1 MSWEPCSIPENIVSL
16 TTKSGCRSTASDVR
30 LYGHNQFANQSL
42 WSLALILQV
51 WPPHVLR
58 YDSMM
63 WGCRVSSQ
71 VCLPWSWELTTITT
85 YLRVVGQRQS
95 GCLVLWSNMVDYR
108 LVNSYS
114 RNGNR
119 ISSINLTASGAVV
132 MVRVAHI
139 LVATAGHTRNFSE
152 HQLYWSGMF
161 NMRYTWGFSIRLGE
175 GYASLTTRYSV
186 LTRYSFPFLYLLLKA
201 TDHRPCR

>member
-1 MSWEPCSIPENIVSL
+1 MAHPSVLPGIWLYPGSSPQPGSFGQSTEQSFSSAMSWESCSIPENIVSL
-16 TTKSGCRSTASDVR
+16 TTKLGCHSTASDVR

-51 WPPHVLR
+51 WPPQVLR

-85 YLRVVGQRQS
+85 YFRVVSQRRS
-95 GCLVLWSNMVDYR
+95 DCLVLWSNMVDYR

-114 RNGNR
+114 WKREP
-119 ISSINLTASGAVV
+119 
-132 MVRVAHI
+132 
-139 LVATAGHTRNFSE
+139 NFIHYPDS
-152 HQLYWSGMF
+152 
-161 NMRYTWGFSIRLGE
+161 
-175 GYASLTTRYSV
+175 
-186 LTRYSFPFLYLLLKA
+186 
-201 TDHRPCR
+201 